1 MYELLGLLGLSYYA
15 PLSRLCASW
24 VILRDI
30 YVHTSLNGLLILVQ
44 KMGSSSRSSSSS
56 SSNGS
61 GSGIK
66 RFGSSISGRSEIART
81 DRVE

>member
-1 MYELLGLLGLSYYA
+1 MYELLGLLGLSYHA

-30 YVHTSLNGLLILVQ
+30 YVYTSLNGLLILVQ
-44 KMGSSSRSSSSS
+44 KMCSSSSS
-56 SSNGS
+56 SSSSSSGS